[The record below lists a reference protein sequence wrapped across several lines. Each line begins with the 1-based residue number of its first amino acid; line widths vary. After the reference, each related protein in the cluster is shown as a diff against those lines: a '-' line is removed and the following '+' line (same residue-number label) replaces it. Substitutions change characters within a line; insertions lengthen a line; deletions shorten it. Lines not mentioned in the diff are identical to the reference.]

1 MAGMRVERD
10 GMLWRPCGLRGW
22 HPGPHGA
29 HGSSQGAPGVRLC
42 APSESSSANRA
53 WHRAPSRASRS
64 GRLLMWGRHT
74 MLPTPRMA
82 RNSTELLPAR
92 QASLPRFMTDSKKD
106 KGSGSL
112 PNMPDL
118 SAAQALGDQP
128 GLGSGLGGPPRG
140 PSPAVSA
147 SATPRTGSMG
157 TALDYPSLGSQVSVS
172 PAPRPPQSPGAYA
185 GVRRAS
191 PGPGSAQVGETGGE
205 ERDVCER
212 HDGRVHLK
220 TWGR

>member
-1 MAGMRVERD
+1 MRVERD
-10 GMLWRPCGLRGW
+10 GMVWRPCGLRGW
-22 HPGPHGA
+22 YPGPHGA

-42 APSESSSANRA
+42 APSESSFANRA
-53 WHRAPSRASRS
+53 WHPAPSRASRA
-64 GRLLMWGRHT
+64 GRLLMWERAHDVTNAPNGSQLNGT
-74 MLPTPRMA
+74 
-82 RNSTELLPAR
+82 SPAR

-191 PGPGSAQVGETGGE
+191 PGPGSAQVGETGS
-205 ERDVCER
+205 
-212 HDGRVHLK
+212 
-220 TWGR
+220 